1 MNRTMK
7 NKKGFTLMEML
18 VVVAVIAILVA
29 VAIPVYNA
37 QVHKARVAADMANV
51 RAYYAELQLDY
62 LTRGE
67 YLPIGKDEG
76 KVPYWSIYGS
86 RYGYDYYTLS
96 FPVSNLQVKLQAGS
110 YSVDYGDTIDKTG
123 GYSVT
128 YQCNSDCFTE
138 HTLTLG

>member
-18 VVVAVIAILVA
+18 IVIAIIAVLVA
-29 VAIPVYNA
+29 IAIPIYSS
-37 QVHKARVAADMANV
+37 QMHKAKVSADMANV

-67 YLPIGKDEG
+67 YLPEG
-76 KVPYWSIYGS
+76 NGAMQVPYWSGHTSHNPALI
-86 RYGYDYYTLS
+86 TLPIS
-96 FPVSNLQVKLQAGS
+96 GQQIQLQAGV
-110 YSVDYGDTIDKTG
+110 YSVDYGNNETG
-123 GYSVT
+123 GYSVA
-128 YQCNSDCFTE
+128 YHCNSACFTE